1 MSTEYEVMPGPA
13 AIRTILGLSDP
24 ERKELTYSLLT
35 ELLDGPNADKE
46 VRFDGDMRACDH
58 HTCGPDDVVYT
69 ATPLNFGAYVA
80 LHRRMTREELKR
92 LRRDQGRKVAGSGF
106 YVLDILPPGTAF
118 TRGPR
123 LVGHI

>member
-1 MSTEYEVMPGPA
+1 MSTKYEVMPGPA

-24 ERKELTYSLLT
+24 ERKELAYALLT

-46 VRFDGDMRACDH
+46 ARFDGDMRACDP
-58 HTCGPDDVVYT
+58 TCGPDDAVYT
-69 ATPLNFGAYVA
+69 ATPLTFGAYVA
-80 LHRRMTREELKR
+80 LHRRMTKEELKR
-92 LRRDQGRKVAGSGF
+92 LRQDQGRKVAGRGF

>member
-1 MSTEYEVMPGPA
+1 MSTKYDVVPGPA

-24 ERKELTYSLLT
+24 ERKELADALRT

-46 VRFDGDMRACDH
+46 ARFDRDMRPCDQA
-58 HTCGPDDVVYT
+58 CGPDDVVYT
-69 ATPLNFGAYVA
+69 GTPLSFGAYVA
-80 LHRRMTREELKR
+80 LHRPMTKEELKQ
-92 LRRDQGRKVAGSGF
+92 LRREQGRGVAGRGF
-106 YVLDILPPGTAF
+106 YVLDILPPATAF